1 MSATNVDR
9 AVEAIRNGEFV
20 LVTDDEAREN
30 EGDLVMAA
38 EKATSQTIAFM
49 VRHTSGVICVPAT
62 GQRLDA
68 LGLPLMVRENT
79 ESHRT
84 AFTVSVDSAH
94 DDLST
99 GISAADR
106 AATIRAIADPA
117 TRPDQLTRPGHVF
130 PLRYATGGVLAR
142 AGHTEAIIDLCRLA
156 GLDPVGVVSE
166 IVNDDGTMARGD
178 QLDRFSERHGIAK
191 LTIAELIDY
200 RWATE
205 SLVDHVVA
213 AKIPTRYGDFVAH
226 GYRSQHGETE
236 HIALVMGDVGG
247 EEDVLVR
254 LHSACLT
261 GDVFASTRCDCGAQ
275 LDESMR
281 RIGERGVGVIVYNRN
296 HEGRGIG
303 LLDKLAAYRLQDG
316 GLDTVDANLELGH
329 AADLR
334 HYGTEAQILHDL
346 KIESVHLL
354 TNNPDKVAQ
363 LSAFGV
369 KIAKRIPIV
378 VGVTPHNEVY
388 LKTKQDKLG
397 HMLGGQTHES

>member
-1 MSATNVDR
+1 M
-9 AVEAIRNGEFV
+9 
-20 LVTDDEAREN
+20 
-30 EGDLVMAA
+30 
-38 EKATSQTIAFM
+38 
-49 VRHTSGVICVPAT
+49 
-62 GQRLDA
+62 
-68 LGLPLMVRENT
+68 
-79 ESHRT
+79 
-84 AFTVSVDSAH
+84 
-94 DDLST
+94 
-99 GISAADR
+99 
-106 AATIRAIADPA
+106 
-117 TRPDQLTRPGHVF
+117 
-130 PLRYATGGVLAR
+130 
-142 AGHTEAIIDLCRLA
+142 
-156 GLDPVGVVSE
+156 
-166 IVNDDGTMARGD
+166 
-178 QLDRFSERHGIAK
+178 
-191 LTIAELIDY
+191 
-200 RWATE
+200 
-205 SLVDHVVA
+205 
-213 AKIPTRYGDFVAH
+213 
-226 GYRSQHGETE
+226 
-236 HIALVMGDVGG
+236 
-247 EEDVLVR
+247 R